1 MPTKSVCYIHA
12 HTRYA
17 KSLYAYVFIAQYW
30 LSIYIV
36 YIVVNV
42 ENFCI
47 STVLISFLMDLSWI
61 DEFRKDDS
69 VGRKSARIERK
80 QEDE

>member
-1 MPTKSVCYIHA
+1 M
-12 HTRYA
+12 
-17 KSLYAYVFIAQYW
+17 
-30 LSIYIV
+30 
-36 YIVVNV
+36 VNV

-47 STVLISFLMDLSWI
+47 STILISFLMDLSRM